1 MDKASGGG
9 RASLRY
15 RVFEVLERG
24 RRRDFAARLFHVG
37 MVVLILANV
46 TAAVLAT
53 VPDIDARWGEALT
66 LFDRACVA
74 VFIAEYAARLWTVP
88 EHPMYRQFAPLSGRV
103 RFAATPL
110 MLFDLVAILPFVLE
124 LLFPQF
130 APTWIL
136 LRLVR
141 FLRLARYS
149 PALATIGRVV
159 AAERRSLLA
168 CVVLFVGLLL
178 CAAAVMHLVEGAT
191 QPLLA
196 DMPSAMW
203 WAVVTLTK
211 LGNSEVVPQ
220 TLLGRLVAATVM
232 LLGIGFFALPVAIIG
247 RGFYDE
253 IRRRDFVV
261 TFGMIARVPIFAT
274 LDAATIAEL
283 VGLLKARKVAAGS
296 VILRKGEE
304 ADAMYLIANGE
315 VEVELP
321 HGTKR
326 LEEGD
331 FFGEMALLSHGRRTA
346 TVTARRGC
354 ELLVLDAGD
363 FDRLIERNAML
374 AATVRRV
381 AEARAVEME
390 S

>member
-1 MDKASGGG
+1 M
-9 RASLRY
+9 
-15 RVFEVLERG
+15 
-24 RRRDFAARLFHVG
+24 
-37 MVVLILANV
+37 
-46 TAAVLAT
+46 
-53 VPDIDARWGEALT
+53 
-66 LFDRACVA
+66 
-74 VFIAEYAARLWTVP
+74 
-88 EHPMYRQFAPLSGRV
+88 
-103 RFAATPL
+103 
-110 MLFDLVAILPFVLE
+110 
-124 LLFPQF
+124 
-130 APTWIL
+130 
-136 LRLVR
+136 
-141 FLRLARYS
+141 
-149 PALATIGRVV
+149 
-159 AAERRSLLA
+159 
-168 CVVLFVGLLL
+168 LFVGLLL

-191 QPLLA
+191 QPFA

-374 AATVRRV
+374 AATVRHRRGARGRDGV
-381 AEARAVEME
+381 VGRRLLASTRARPRAVR
-390 S
+390 SSL